1 MGKFAYDMENL
12 NEFEAAYPDEIGAI
26 NQVTSVIGFRNLPLH
41 ELVREFLEAV

>member
-1 MGKFAYDMENL
+1 MENL
-12 NEFEAAYPDEIGAI
+12 KEFEAAYSDEIRAI